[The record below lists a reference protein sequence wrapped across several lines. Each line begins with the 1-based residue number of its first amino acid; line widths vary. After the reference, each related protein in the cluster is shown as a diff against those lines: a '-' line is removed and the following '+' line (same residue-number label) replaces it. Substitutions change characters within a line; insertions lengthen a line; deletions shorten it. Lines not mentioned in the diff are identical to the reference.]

1 MTCWLEVSILQLLR
15 LLADGRFHSGEEL
28 GALLGISRSAV
39 WKQLQQLQIETGVSL
54 HRVRG
59 KGYRL
64 ERPLKLLS
72 AETLNV
78 ILPSSRF
85 WVEERVDSTNAVAMR
100 YLAGHE
106 PPFVVV
112 AEAQSAGRGR
122 RGRTWVSP
130 YGENLYFSLVIRI
143 DRSATQLQALSLVV
157 GVAVLRALRQ
167 LGVSGAGLK
176 WPNDLLVAGKK
187 IAGILLELTGDPADV
202 CHVVIGVGINANML
216 AGDGIDQD
224 WTSIQLETGAQVDR
238 NELAA
243 LLARQLEDIL
253 SQHRDEGF
261 AAFHLEWECNH
272 LWHGRAVRLTS
283 GVHEV
288 AGTVLGVTVDGALRL
303 AVEGDEQVYS
313 GGELSLRLQHDS

>member
-72 AETLNV
+72 AEALNV

-288 AGTVLGVTVDGALRL
+288 TGTVLGVTVDGALRL